1 MSVFHLEVVTP
12 ERTVLD
18 TEVEAVLLPA
28 KGGLLGIWANHA
40 PIIAALEIGV
50 VQYGPKSGTKERLAV
65 SGGFMEMDGQTLR
78 IFANTA
84 ETADEIDV
92 MRAKQAKERAER
104 RLTDQQEDWD
114 FQRTQVA
121 LQKAVARLRAAGE

>member
-40 PIIAALEIGV
+40 PVIAALEIGV
-50 VQYGPKSGTKERLAV
+50 VQYGPKNGTKERLAV
-65 SGGFMEMDGQTLR
+65 SGGFTEMDGQTLR